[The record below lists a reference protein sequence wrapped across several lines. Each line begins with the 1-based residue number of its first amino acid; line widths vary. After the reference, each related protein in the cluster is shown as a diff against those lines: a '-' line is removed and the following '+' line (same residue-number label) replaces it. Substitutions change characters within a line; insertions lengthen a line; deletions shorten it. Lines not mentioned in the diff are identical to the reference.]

1 MEKWLGKRYWIAI
14 LIVLSVSVYTVW
26 YLQFNPQHI
35 PLFLA
40 TTIIA
45 IGFVVA
51 MALLPK
57 YRKHFVEK
65 IMAYHDKEK
74 SLGALYRY
82 KNVALA
88 LIIINS
94 LIFSILWQYKII
106 PSQYIPLYAIAFLLI
121 NLTSG
126 AILIAGMLKTMGK
139 WVLLL
144 MAIGSVIALLRILT
158 WPR

>member
-1 MEKWLGKRYWIAI
+1 MEKRPRKRYWIAI
-14 LIVLSVSVYTVW
+14 LIILSISLYTAW
-26 YLQFNPQHI
+26 HLQLNPQHI

-40 TTIIA
+40 TTIAA
-45 IGFVVA
+45 IGFVVV

-57 YRKHFVEK
+57 YRRRFVEK
-65 IMAYHDKEK
+65 IVAYHDKEK

-88 LIIINS
+88 LILINS
-94 LIFSILWQYKII
+94 LVFSMLWQYKLI
-106 PSQYIPLYAIAFLLI
+106 PSQYVPLYAIAFLLI

-144 MAIGSVIALLRILT
+144 IAIGSVIAILRLLT
-158 WPR
+158 WSR